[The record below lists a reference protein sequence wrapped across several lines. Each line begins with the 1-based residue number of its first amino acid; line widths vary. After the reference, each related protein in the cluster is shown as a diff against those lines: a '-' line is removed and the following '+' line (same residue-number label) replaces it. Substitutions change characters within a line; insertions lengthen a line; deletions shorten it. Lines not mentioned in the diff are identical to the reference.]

1 VAGVLEIY
9 AGAREPEPR
18 DRAEERALENQPAR
32 GAAGPRG
39 GCHCL
44 DHSSYTAVHLRTMSY
59 TAVHLRTMVGQ
70 VSIVCIVACLLPS
83 ERSAAAAAAGEGAAG
98 GARTIWHRRC

>member
-1 VAGVLEIY
+1 MAGVLEIY

-44 DHSSYTAVHLRTMSY
+44 DHSSYTAVHLRTM
-59 TAVHLRTMVGQ
+59 VGQ